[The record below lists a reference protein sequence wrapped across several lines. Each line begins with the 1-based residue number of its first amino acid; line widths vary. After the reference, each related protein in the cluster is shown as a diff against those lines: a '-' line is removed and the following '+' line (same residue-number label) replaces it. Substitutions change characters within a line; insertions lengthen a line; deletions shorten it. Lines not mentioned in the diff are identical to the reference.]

1 MAKKAKM
8 KMKDRKKYQDRY
20 RYVILRLWG
29 RELDPEKIT
38 RAMGIEPDD
47 WWFRGPAVNQKGDVV
62 IDKKTGKPWM
72 IFPYGQ
78 WILRSRIRGNSK
90 LVTRIQDIW
99 EQIEP
104 KKKILRRIL
113 KEVKADLKICVE
125 PSEHLYRALYNF
137 PAEILN
143 KFTAIGIDMELSI
156 HNPQNMRKIRKKVGV
171 E

>member
-8 KMKDRKKYQDRY
+8 KVKDRKKYQDRY

-38 RAMGIEPDD
+38 RAMGIEPDAG
-47 WWFRGPAVNQKGDVV
+47 WFRGPLVNEKGEVV
-62 IDKKTGKPWM
+62 IDKKTGKPWKVYS
-72 IFPYGQ
+72 YGQ
-78 WILRSRIRGNSK
+78 WILKSRIRGNSK

-99 EQIEP
+99 EQIEL

-113 KEVKADLKICVE
+113 REVGADLKICVE
-125 PSEHLYRALYNF
+125 PSEHLCRALYNF

-143 KFTAIGIDMELSI
+143 KFTALGIDIEFSI
-156 HNPQNMRKIRKKVGV
+156 HNPQNMRKIRKEVGV